1 MKKKPM
7 EPTKKILLPVDGSER
22 CLETVKYV
30 ARYAPFHSM
39 KAVLF
44 NVFSDVPECYWD
56 LEREPKSVKAALH
69 VRAWVSQKKKEME
82 EYMEKARQILL
93 RGGFAP
99 DAISVQIQSRKKGV
113 ARDIL
118 KEAQRRYTAVVLRRR
133 GATGLR
139 NIVMGSVATKLM
151 ERLTFCP
158 LIIVGRKPVTR
169 RVLIGMDGSE
179 GASHA
184 VDFVA
189 KILNGQDFSAHLVNV
204 IRETCTEV
212 AGEEGEP
219 SAPVQPLK
227 AEEEI
232 VPVLEDAKARLL
244 EAGFT
249 SDRVSWRVI
258 TGVKSRAAALAEEAE
273 KQHCE
278 TIVVGRRGLS
288 TVKQFFIGRVS
299 NKVVQL
305 ARKNTVW
312 VVT

>member
-1 MKKKPM
+1 
-7 EPTKKILLPVDGSER
+7 
-22 CLETVKYV
+22 
-30 ARYAPFHSM
+30 
-39 KAVLF
+39 
-44 NVFSDVPECYWD
+44 
-56 LEREPKSVKAALH
+56 
-69 VRAWVSQKKKEME
+69 
-82 EYMEKARQILL
+82 
-93 RGGFAP
+93 
-99 DAISVQIQSRKKGV
+99 
-113 ARDIL
+113 
-118 KEAQRRYTAVVLRRR
+118 
-133 GATGLR
+133 
-139 NIVMGSVATKLM
+139 
-151 ERLTFCP
+151 

-244 EAGFT
+244 EGGFT